1 MIDDKTRAEARRLF
15 FAEHWRVGTISAQ
28 LGLHHETVKAALD
41 LVDPPRKDGT
51 PRPTRLD
58 PYVPL
63 VRDTLAQYPRL
74 VATRICAMLRER
86 GWKGTESS
94 VRRWIIRLGLRPA
107 RAREAFFRLN
117 VLPGEQGQVDWAHF
131 ARMEV
136 EGGSRPLY
144 CFVMTLSWS
153 RATYAEFF
161 LDQTQQSFITGFV
174 HAVAF
179 FGGTPRTVLCDNLK
193 SVVLE
198 RQGDAIRYHPRI
210 LEMCGEYLTMM
221 RPCAPRR
228 GNEKGRVERRIRDMR
243 TSFWPARRFRDVTD
257 VNAQVSTWIRDIVHQ
272 RVVPD
277 DLERRTVETALE
289 QEHANLLPLPAH
301 PFYTG
306 RSLGITAAKQPY
318 VRFDGNRYSV
328 PHTLVDQPLVLDAT
342 TDVVRILHSG
352 AEVARH
358 DRCWGLHQVIEE
370 PAHLQDLAEWKH
382 KARESRDRDHLGTN
396 VPGVREL
403 MDRLARQGEVLGTA
417 TKRLWRLLDEYGC
430 DELAAAIAD
439 VLDMASPSVGSV
451 AYLLEKR
458 RRAQGRKHVDPIH
471 VPDRPDI
478 NDLRVDFPK
487 LEDYD
492 EL

>member
-1 MIDDKTRAEARRLF
+1 MIDDKTRVEVRRLF
-15 FAEHWRVGTISAQ
+15 LAEHWKIGTIAAQ
-28 LGLHHETVKAALD
+28 LALHHETVKAALD
-41 LVDPPRKDGT
+41 LVAPPKGGRT

-63 VRDTLAQYPRL
+63 VRDTLARYPRL

-86 GWKGTESS
+86 GWNGSESS
-94 VRRWIIRLGLRPA
+94 VRRWIKRLDLRPA
-107 RAREAFFRLN
+107 HAREAFFRLT
-117 VLPGEQGQVDWAHF
+117 VLPGEQGQVDFGHF
-131 ARMEV
+131 GRFEV

-174 HAVAF
+174 HAVES
-179 FGGTPRTVLCDNLK
+179 FGGTSRTVLCDNLK
-193 SVVLE
+193 AVVLE
-198 RQGDAIRYHPRI
+198 RIGTAIHFHPRI

-228 GNEKGRVERRIRDMR
+228 GNEKGRVERRIRDLR
-243 TSFWPARRFRDVTD
+243 TSFWPARRFRDMADLNDQVRTWVRD
-257 VNAQVSTWIRDIVHQ
+257 VVHQ
-272 RVVPD
+272 RGVPD
-277 DLERRTVETALE
+277 DPERRTVEAALE
-289 QEHANLLPLPAH
+289 QERPRLLPLPAH
-301 PFYTG
+301 PFDTG
-306 RSLGITAAKQPY
+306 KSLGISAITQPY
-318 VRFDGNRYSV
+318 VRFDANRYSV
-328 PHTLVDQPLVLDAT
+328 PYLLVDQPLTLHAT
-342 TDVVRILHSG
+342 TDSVRLLKAG

-358 DRCWGLHQVIEE
+358 ARCWGLRQTVED
-370 PAHLQDLAEWKH
+370 PAHTEGLAEHKR
-382 KARESRDRDHLGTN
+382 KARESRDRDHLGAT

-403 MDRLARQGEVLGTA
+403 MDHLARQGEALGSVTQ
-417 TKRLWRLLDEYGC
+417 RLWRLLDQYGR
-430 DELAAAIAD
+430 DELAAALAEILATS
-439 VLDMASPSVGSV
+439 SPSVGSV

-458 RRAQGRKHVDPIH
+458 RRAQGRKLVDPIH
-471 VPDRPDI
+471 VPDRPDV